1 MFENH
6 YRRLSEE
13 NFVEMFE
20 EMENRLRKIGEG
32 IVGVASNAR
41 SSPERSM
48 PSGKRASSSGAG
60 SSATSASW
68 VAGRASGRR

>member
-32 IVGVASNAR
+32 IVGVASNVGQSMYSRKFVSDFSKEMSR
-41 SSPERSM
+41 SVHRILEEWRSE
-48 PSGKRASSSGAG
+48 
-60 SSATSASW
+60 
-68 VAGRASGRR
+68 

>member
-1 MFENH
+1 VFENH

-32 IVGVASNAR
+32 IVGVASNVGQSMYSRKFASDFSKEMSR
-41 SSPERSM
+41 SVHRILEEWRSE
-48 PSGKRASSSGAG
+48 
-60 SSATSASW
+60 
-68 VAGRASGRR
+68 